1 MGEVDVEPRKGAVP
15 AVGRGRRVVRGTRVA
30 VEAMFRVG
38 VTHHFGV
45 DGLIDRDANS
55 ARDEP
60 RAVPPK
66 LFGG

>member
-1 MGEVDVEPRKGAVP
+1 
-15 AVGRGRRVVRGTRVA
+15 